1 LAHGQLVPPDTAYE
15 WSDDA
20 GTADATDAA
29 NWHSP
34 DGTQTLPPEDAHL
47 FFGNRPAAGNLYYGA
62 TLTDFGDAP
71 MPSRFASLW
80 FGFGEL
86 DNYLVYTLTGSAITV
101 GYGTTENDRLIVA
114 NGRGFYIFD
123 LDVLIHDVPGL
134 AFRIHNDMPSE
145 WDELNFAQT
154 LTSNG
159 TLIVSGY
166 GRTLI
171 NELHGTGELIKKGA
185 GLLRVDAASYTGAV
199 TVRGGALVSALND
212 DSALTLA
219 GGVYGLANGPST
231 FERDLGAGS
240 GKVRWLAGQSGGF
253 AAHDGAELHVTL
265 DGGRTLTWG
274 ETDFVSIGSELL
286 FGSATAGGSVYWH
299 NALDLGDPL
308 DSSTHT
314 IRLNRYAVD
323 LYNYANFEL
332 HLSEELIAATG
343 QKLRFIGSG
352 TVVISAD
359 NNSFFG
365 TLEIAG
371 VELSLRDGGRF
382 GEVAHFTVRDGGTLA
397 VSIPQSGL
405 SPLSST
411 AAITLSSGTLRWD
424 DPYPAGVTRT
434 LGDIILGGGAN
445 RIERTSLT
453 NVLRAN
459 SLVRNDSRSTLLVAL
474 LANASPGSSL
484 LEFND
489 TSALQNSEIGGIHPW
504 LVTMTGPNEWSSRAD
519 WGIFDINGH
528 LRPYLNYYEGSEDT
542 WDAGYNVNVPGS
554 GTPLALSD
562 DRTINSLRL
571 TNKDILLQGNTLTI
585 SSGGLL
591 VNSNGFGVIHDAG
604 NGSTFGAITT
614 SGGRPLYIHA
624 HSDLLLSAQI
634 TGGIDLV
641 KAGVGNLNLGSGNA
655 KVGHVNELGSLYIHQ
670 GELHL
675 DGDARIS
682 TTGTIYVGDG
692 GSYAAL
698 VLRNE
703 RGAPL
708 LSGKR
713 DVRLRGS
720 HDYSKTA
727 ELRLFGAHDLRLNH
741 FSIEGNSV
749 LAFQLPLD
757 KIYISKIYSE
767 LFTFE
772 TASGQLLVHSWIQQ
786 EITKDTFIA
795 WSTHILVRKTSPGL
809 DGYLSQIWFEN
820 YGPAKKINWA
830 EDDRYWE
837 IVPVGWVSTVPEPS
851 TYGAILGAVGIGL
864 VLRRKRRTH
873 AVANKQ
879 LTK

>member
-1 LAHGQLVPPDTAYE
+1 
-15 WSDDA
+15 
-20 GTADATDAA
+20 
-29 NWHSP
+29 
-34 DGTQTLPPEDAHL
+34 
-47 FFGNRPAAGNLYYGA
+47 
-62 TLTDFGDAP
+62 

-86 DNYLVYTLTGSAITV
+86 NNYLQYTLTGSAITV

-114 NGRGFYIFD
+114 NGWGFYTFD
-123 LDVLIHDVPGL
+123 LNVLVHDVPGL

-145 WDELNFAQT
+145 WDELNFTQT
-154 LTSNG
+154 LTSYG
-159 TLIVSGY
+159 TLVVSGY

-171 NELHGTGELIKKGA
+171 NELHGTGELIKEGA
-185 GLLRVDAASYTGAV
+185 GLLRLDAANYTGAV
-199 TVRGGALVSALND
+199 TIRSGALVSALND

-219 GGVYGLANGPST
+219 GGVYGLADGPST

-253 AAHDGAELHVTL
+253 TALDGAELHITL
-265 DGGRTLTWG
+265 NGGGTLTWG
-274 ETDFVSIGSELL
+274 EADFVSIGSELL
-286 FGSATAGGSVYWH
+286 FGSATAGGSLYWH

-308 DSSTHT
+308 DSSTRT

-352 TVVISAD
+352 TVVTSAD

-382 GEVAHFTVRDGGTLA
+382 GAVAHFTVRDGGTLA

-434 LGDIILGGGAN
+434 LGDIILDGGAN

-459 SLVRNDSRSTLLVAL
+459 SLVRADSRSTLLVAL

-484 LEFND
+484 LEFDD
-489 TSALQNSEIGGIHPW
+489 TSALQSSAIGGIHPW
-504 LVTMTGPNEWSSRAD
+504 LVTTTGPNEWSSRAD

-542 WDAGYNVNVPGS
+542 WTAGHNVNVPGS
-554 GTPLALSD
+554 GAPLALSD

-571 TNKDILLQGNTLTI
+571 TNKGILLQGSTLTI

-591 VNSNGFGVIHDAG
+591 VNSNSFGSIYDAD

-614 SGGRPLYIHA
+614 SGSRPLYLHT
-624 HSDLLLSAQI
+624 HGELFLGAQI

-641 KAGVGNLNLGSGNA
+641 KTGAAPLILGSANFDTGRI
-655 KVGHVNELGSLYIHQ
+655 NELSSLYIHE
-670 GELHL
+670 GELIL
-675 DGDARIS
+675 ERGTRIAS
-682 TTGTIYVGDG
+682 TGTVYVGDG
-692 GSYAAL
+692 GHEATLTLYPSRDNAMP
-698 VLRNE
+698 VLT
-703 RGAPL
+703 
-708 LSGKR
+708 GKR
-713 DVRLRGS
+713 DVHLRGGHDYAKAATLRLRRD
-720 HDYSKTA
+720 H
-727 ELRLFGAHDLRLNH
+727 ELRLNH
-741 FSIEGNSV
+741 LSIEGNSM
-749 LAFQLPLD
+749 LDFQLPLD
-757 KIYISKIYSE
+757 GVFISKIYSE

-772 TASGQLLVHSWIQQ
+772 TANSQLLVRGWIQQ
-786 EITKDTFIA
+786 EITENSFLG

-809 DGYLSQIWFEN
+809 DGYLRQIWFED

-837 IVPVGWVSTVPEPS
+837 IVPAGWVSAVPEPS
-851 TYGAILGAVGIGL
+851 TYRAILGAVGIGL
-864 VLRRKRRTH
+864 AVRRRWKNTTS
-873 AVANKQ
+873 AK
-879 LTK
+879 